1 MWLLSRCLWLSGWT
15 LLNHPQISL
24 HVDRITISFPQH
36 KFPLLFLSYLLIF
49 LCGDVLLE
57 TQTVSKESHISQ
69 LFCMIF
75 FLMTLYSPNGT
86 TFFSNYSD
94 FILKMFFFNRGHV
107 AIKRQ
112 SQGNKMNAEFN
123 ILFSPRHVRAFWN
136 DLTFILQNIEHST
149 NCIVCVWLWSFWTS
163 LYLKSH
169 SHGWCY
175 AVCSR
180 QTPKVIRH
188 KDIYAF
194 AYDINPDTV

>member
-1 MWLLSRCLWLSGWT
+1 MWRCTPWNPNCVKGITYFST
-15 LLNHPQISL
+15 LLY
-24 HVDRITISFPQH
+24 D
-36 KFPLLFLSYLLIF
+36 
-49 LCGDVLLE
+49 
-57 TQTVSKESHISQ
+57 
-69 LFCMIF
+69 F

-175 AVCSR
+175 TLCAADRHRRSS
-180 QTPKVIRH
+180 VIKIFMPLHMISTQILYRYIDSCFYNG
-188 KDIYAF
+188 KEW
-194 AYDINPDTV
+194 